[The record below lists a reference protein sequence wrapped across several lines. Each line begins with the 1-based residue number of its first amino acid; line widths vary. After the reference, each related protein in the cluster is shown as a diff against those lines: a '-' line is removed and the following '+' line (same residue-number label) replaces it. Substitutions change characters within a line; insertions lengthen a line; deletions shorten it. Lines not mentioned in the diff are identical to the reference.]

1 MEKIEEFVDWTGKN
15 YCASLADGRI
25 AFVATGKTLQ
35 EIKANVAEG
44 LAFHIEGMQEMELA
58 IPPKY
63 LSDYELV
70 YTLTTRARLKY
81 SDNFITRRA
90 LAAQTGI
97 KEQQLSHYANGWKIP
112 RAATQQRILDGL
124 RAIVA
129 NLSVIL

>member
-1 MEKIEEFVDWTGKN
+1 MGTIEVIIDWTGKN
-15 YCASLADGRI
+15 YCATLADERI

-63 LSDYELV
+63 LSDYDLV

-81 SDNFITRRA
+81 SDNFITGRA

-97 KEQQLSHYANGWKIP
+97 KEQQLSHYANGRKIP
-112 RAATQQRILDGL
+112 RPATQQRILNGL

-129 NLSVIL
+129 NLSVVI